1 MGRKPRPV
9 EVRRRRV
16 FDQGLAA
23 AQRISSREGL
33 GGLTARRIA
42 AEVGC
47 SVGTLYNVFGNM
59 DSLILHLNGTTLDAL
74 YDEMA
79 KVGETA
85 DGESAD
91 GESADSDST
100 VQALTVK
107 YLEFTRTNLNLW
119 NVIFE
124 HSWPKDYPIPD
135 WYHDKVRRLLML
147 VADALKPLFPAGD
160 EAGRYQ
166 AATVLWSGLHG
177 INSLSVAGKL
187 GIVSDLSVTGISAML
202 TSNFIAGLQR
212 QGPKDHRD

>member
-9 EVRRRRV
+9 ELRRRRV

-23 AQRISSREGL
+23 AQRIASREGL

-74 YDEMA
+74 YDEMK

-85 DGESAD
+85 DSA
-91 GESADSDST
+91 ST

-107 YLEFTRTNLNLW
+107 YLEFTRKNLNLW

-135 WYHDKVRRLLML
+135 LY
-147 VADALKPLFPAGD
+147 
-160 EAGRYQ
+160 
-166 AATVLWSGLHG
+166 
-177 INSLSVAGKL
+177 
-187 GIVSDLSVTGISAML
+187 
-202 TSNFIAGLQR
+202 
-212 QGPKDHRD
+212 RD

>member
-9 EVRRRRV
+9 DVRRRRV
-16 FDQGLAA
+16 FDRGLAA
-23 AQRISSREGL
+23 AQRIAPREGL
-33 GGLTARRIA
+33 EGLTARRIA
-42 AEVGC
+42 AEIGC

-59 DSLILHLNGTTLDAL
+59 DSLILHLNGATLDAL
-74 YDEMA
+74 YDEMK
-79 KVGETA
+79 KVGGTA
-85 DGESAD
+85 NSE
-91 GESADSDST
+91 ST
-100 VQALTVK
+100 VQALTVR
-107 YLEFTRTNLNLW
+107 YLEFTRKNLILW

-147 VADALKPLFPAGD
+147 VADALGPLFPPGD
-160 EAGRYQ
+160 EEGRYQ

-187 GIVSDLSVTGISAML
+187 GIVSDLSVTGMSAML

>member
-1 MGRKPRPV
+1 MGRNPRPV

-23 AQRISSREGL
+23 AQRIASREGL

-74 YDEMA
+74 YDEMR
-79 KVGETA
+79 KVGET
-85 DGESAD
+85 AD

-135 WYHDKVRRLLML
+135 WYRDKVRGLLTL
-147 VADALKPLFPAGD
+147 LANALGPLFPPGD

-166 AATVLWSGLHG
+166 AATVLWSSLHG

-187 GIVSDLSVTGISAML
+187 GIVSDVSVTGMSAML

-212 QGPKDHRD
+212 RGPESHRD

>member
-1 MGRKPRPV
+1 MEPKPRPA

-23 AQRISSREGL
+23 AQRIASREGL
-33 GGLTARRIA
+33 EGLTARRIA
-42 AEVGC
+42 AEIGC

-59 DSLILHLNGTTLDAL
+59 DSLILQLNGRTLDAL
-74 YDEMA
+74 YDEMK
-79 KVGETA
+79 KVGEA
-85 DGESAD
+85 
-91 GESADSDST
+91 ADSEST
-100 VQALTVK
+100 VQALTVR
-107 YLEFTRTNLNLW
+107 YLEFTRKNLNLW

-135 WYHDKVRRLLML
+135 WYRNKVRGLLML
-147 VADALKPLFPAGD
+147 VADALGPLFPPGD

-166 AATVLWSGLHG
+166 AATVLWSSLHG

-187 GIVSDLSVTGISAML
+187 GIVSDLSVADMSAML

-212 QGPKDHRD
+212 QGPKDHQD